1 MIRPISQ
8 ESRKC
13 RLTLNAANPR
23 VERWSAGRRPDGKL
37 PMPVY
42 LTAELE
48 DCRAAAALRRGESL
62 SDVLNDL
69 LAREISIVEAVK

>member
-1 MIRPISQ
+1 
-8 ESRKC
+8 
-13 RLTLNAANPR
+13 
-23 VERWSAGRRPDGKL
+23 
-37 PMPVY
+37 MPVY